1 MSTPI
6 DILGGFYTDESLP
19 WSCQDVV
26 NYIPVAAEVP
36 GARTQIK
43 LVDAPGLK
51 PRAWI
56 GNYAT
61 GPEPT
66 GAIRG
71 MHDVEGKLFVV
82 CGTTLYQFTNDG
94 VAIPL
99 GTIPGTGRVSMAHNQ
114 ITGGN
119 QLIVVNGS
127 AGYVWNTVDGTFQR
141 VVDSSYPGA
150 SIVEFID
157 GYLMQLEPFGRFLL
171 HSDLANALSYNALD
185 RFDAE
190 TAPDMTVGL
199 AILHQEVWALGE
211 RTIDVF
217 ENVGAAQG
225 TFRNKGVSIS
235 RGCVARW
242 STAVI
247 DNGLAWLGDNGTVY
261 HARGYDPVR
270 ISTRAIEVALS
281 SHPLANLRN
290 AFAFVWEDRGHAVYY
305 LTVPGGQTFGYDF
318 STGLWHRRASWH
330 PQRELS
336 GRWRLNE
343 LIRHNGKWVGGDYKA
358 GKLYDLD
365 WAYMMEGE
373 DSPLA
378 RERVTPVAHNNADRF
393 IVNEVE
399 LLYDS
404 GGPETEPVEFPTQPK
419 GPEISGSA
427 PDGGLGLAYDGF
439 QYTITAG
446 DAAIV
451 SVEVVSGSLPP
462 GLSMDNSGEID
473 TGTPTALGGFTFTIR
488 VTDAAGLWS
497 ELTDTVHV
505 FPVSFATKVGMNGVL
520 LVSKNGESWGG
531 SIDSGLG
538 GNASLLKAAGGNLY
552 VFGSSGGRVSTDS
565 GQTFHDVV
573 FDGSFDK
580 TTPTGIG
587 YANGVWI
594 MSLSGGRHIGRSTD
608 GITFVP
614 VEINSSPRDW
624 SAAAGS
630 GSTFIIGS
638 SQGMLWR
645 SEDGGLTWSG
655 QIVLGASTAGVG
667 EVHWNDERAHFVI
680 GVGWANN
687 PYRVL
692 FSGTG
697 APGSWTTTFPG
708 VSSIGSKRMLSLGG
722 STLLVDGV
730 ETYITSDDG
739 DTWVKGQS
747 LSAGQA
753 SPTQFNNIT
762 HNGLRIIAGVTGGI
776 DISDNGT
783 EWANTYT
790 DASISTYIVAS
801 LGEQAGE

>member
-1 MSTPI
+1 MPTPI

-36 GARTQIK
+36 GTRTQIK

-61 GPEPT
+61 DPEPT

-82 CGTTLYQFTNDG
+82 CGTTLYQFTNTG
-94 VAIPL
+94 VAVAL
-99 GTIPGTGRVSMAHNQ
+99 GTVPGTGRVSMAHNQ

-127 AGYVWNTVDGTFQR
+127 SGYVWNTVDRTFQR

-150 SIVEFID
+150 SIVEFVD

-185 RFDAE
+185 RFEAE

-217 ENVGAAQG
+217 ENVGATQG

-281 SHPLANLRN
+281 SQPLANLRN

-305 LTVPGGQTFGYDF
+305 LTVPGGPTFGYDF

-365 WAYMMEGE
+365 WTYMMEGE
-373 DSPLA
+373 DSPLV

-404 GGPETEPVEFPTQPK
+404 GGPETEPVSFPTQPR
-419 GPEISGSA
+419 GPSIEGSA
-427 PDGGLGLAYDGF
+427 PDGQVGTAYEGF
-439 QYTITAG
+439 TYTIAEG
-446 DAAIV
+446 DAPIA
-451 SVEVVSGSLPP
+451 SVVIVSGSVPS
-462 GLSMDNSGEID
+462 GLTFSDGVID
-473 TGTPTALGGFTFTIR
+473 TAEPTTQGNYTFTIV
-488 VTDAAGLWS
+488 VTDENGLTAVH
-497 ELTDTVHV
+497 TD
-505 FPVSFATKVGMNGVL
+505 
-520 LVSKNGESWGG
+520 
-531 SIDSGLG
+531 SIHISQ
-538 GNASLLKAAGGNLY
+538 Y
-552 VFGSSGGRVSTDS
+552 YRVFGAYTSGNVLRWTD
-565 GQTFHDVV
+565 
-573 FDGSFDK
+573 FDHPWD
-580 TTPTGIG
+580 PT
-587 YANGVWI
+587 
-594 MSLSGGRHIGRSTD
+594 R
-608 GITFVP
+608 
-614 VEINSSPRDW
+614 
-624 SAAAGS
+624 
-630 GSTFIIGS
+630 
-638 SQGMLWR
+638 
-645 SEDGGLTWSG
+645 
-655 QIVLGASTAGVG
+655 
-667 EVHWNDERAHFVI
+667 
-680 GVGWANN
+680 
-687 PYRVL
+687 
-692 FSGTG
+692 
-697 APGSWTTTFPG
+697 
-708 VSSIGSKRMLSLGG
+708 
-722 STLLVDGV
+722 
-730 ETYITSDDG
+730 YITSPVNFELIQIGGRKLYAVGNGELAVYDLDEEEWETGTTDAPSSPPAKSLVQAGDSKWLYCTGSNPSVLYASTNGKDFAGFSPGVGGQIYSLARRGTVIIGAATGNWIKSTDEGATWTSIGAPFSNARVIRATPNGFFAIGGGGQYGRCDANGENWKTRTIPGSPTTTAMDVGDG
-739 DTWVKGQS
+739 IVMVVAGNDIFVGDPDADEPLAYASTLPAGLTSSLNDNRLVFAGGKWFTGGNGDLGLVSEDNGQS
-747 LSAGQA
+747 W
-753 SPTQFNNIT
+753 N
-762 HNGLRIIAGVTGGI
+762 VV
-776 DISDNGT
+776 DISSGSGGMRTFAVD
-783 EWANTYT
+783 
-790 DASISTYIVAS
+790 IS
-801 LGEQAGE
+801 G